1 MQTRIADL
9 ARLLWLGSILP
20 RMEKRTLFLL
30 ALALLLAACGAI
42 QTAVAPAATS
52 TSAPVSASPASPT
65 LTAAPATTTPAASVE
80 AATAAAATTAL
91 TALAPTNTAPAS
103 TLQLTG
109 PAAIATTVAATTADP
124 AVAAVLAYLDARAQ
138 ANVVAVT
145 NLSCKTW
152 KSKAVTEAVSFRS
165 MNAKLVG
172 VICQVNGSAGS
183 FTLVGC
189 GGKMV
194 TTYGTETRD
203 WDLSTFVYQVTA
215 EDGQWKMCG
224 YH

>member
-1 MQTRIADL
+1 M
-9 ARLLWLGSILP
+9 
-20 RMEKRTLFLL
+20 TLDATL
-30 ALALLLAACGAI
+30 
-42 QTAVAPAATS
+42 APAGPTS
-52 TSAPVSASPASPT
+52 TPT
-65 LTAAPATTTPAASVE
+65 T
-80 AATAAAATTAL
+80 
-91 TALAPTNTAPAS
+91 
-103 TLQLTG
+103 
-109 PAAIATTVAATTADP
+109 DP
-124 AVAAVLAYLDARAQ
+124 AVAAVLAYLDARARTD
-138 ANVVAVT
+138 VAAAT
-145 NLSCKTW
+145 SLSCKNW
-152 KSKAVTEAVSFRS
+152 KSKAVTEVTSFRS

-172 VICQVNGSAGS
+172 VTCQVNGSSGG